1 MTRPGKNL
9 ATNLKDK
16 VFAWDTQTLPDGTY
30 IIRITANDSG
40 SNPKEYVLNNYKDS
54 TPFDIDNSAPTINV
68 KEGVRQNDKI
78 VLVVQAKDQFSSIR
92 DMQYSITPG
101 EWVVVFPVD
110 SINDSLSEDYR
121 IELSKI
127 PAGVDTVIL
136 RCSDRVRNTTTT
148 KYRLPK

>member
-1 MTRPGKNL
+1 L
-9 ATNLKDK
+9 
-16 VFAWDTQTLPDGTY
+16 
-30 IIRITANDSG
+30 
-40 SNPKEYVLNNYKDS
+40 SNSKDS

-68 KEGVRQNDKI
+68 KEGHRQDDKI
-78 VLVVQAKDQFSSIR
+78 VLVVQAKDTFTSIR

-101 EWVVVFPVD
+101 EWIVVFPVD

-127 PAGVDTVIL
+127 PTGVDNVVL